1 MNFNG
6 GYPEP
11 NLFEYDNEAQGIFND
26 LISFTNPDL
35 NMSMIYEYSKE
46 ELPERIVPFGRDP
59 FGNFLCFDYRSMQEN
74 PTIVFY
80 DHESEVEEEKII
92 YVCDTFTQLLSEL
105 YSQ

>member
-1 MNFNG
+1 MEDIQNRI
-6 GYPEP
+6 Y
-11 NLFEYDNEAQGIFND
+11 
-26 LISFTNPDL
+26 L
-35 NMSMIYEYSKE
+35 NMIMKHKEYSKE

-80 DHESEVEEEKII
+80 DHESEVEDEKII

>member
-80 DHESEVEEEKII
+80 DHESEVEDIHNYYLNYTLNKR
-92 YVCDTFTQLLSEL
+92 VRRL
-105 YSQ
+105 